1 MMLFN
6 SFEDTIFVKESND
19 LESRYNALSK
29 LIDENPNNDDIKQTL
44 YIVKKGLDGEKEI
57 AYQLKKSN
65 LGLYVLHDINIEYED
80 MKAQIDYIVISKAY
94 TYFIECKNLYGN
106 ITVNENGDF
115 IRTYFYN
122 GKQYKKGIYSPLR
135 QVEAQRD
142 VYKKIWN
149 NSLSSNKFINSIKRA
164 IAGPHFD
171 EYRKVLVVAANH
183 DTILNTKYAP
193 KDIRNKIIRSD
204 ALVSRIKEDL
214 ENSDKSIW
222 GSQKDMEE
230 EAKFF
235 MSINVNKDINYYE
248 YYKNKFVINDI
259 VNIDNEILRSE
270 LIKFRKQRSIEM
282 NIPAYYVFT
291 NEELDKII
299 EFKPNKIENLIPIL
313 TEIKIKTHGEKI
325 IEVLNNIY
333 ENR

>member
-1 MMLFN
+1 MLLFN
-6 SFEDTIFVKESND
+6 NFQDTIFLKESTD

-29 LIDENPNNDDIKQTL
+29 LIDENPNNDDIKQAL

-106 ITVNENGDF
+106 INVNENGDF
-115 IRTYFYN
+115 IRTYLYN

-149 NSLSSNKFINSIKRA
+149 NSLSSNKFFNSVRRA
-164 IAGPHFD
+164 IAGPHFE

-183 DTILNTKYAP
+183 DTILNTRFAP
-193 KDIRNKIIRSD
+193 KDIKNKIIRSD
-204 ALVSRIKEDL
+204 ALVSRLKQDI
-214 ENSDKSIW
+214 ENSDKTMWS
-222 GSQKDMEE
+222 SQKDMEE
-230 EAKFF
+230 AAKFF
-235 MSINVNKDINYYE
+235 MSINVDKDINYYE
-248 YYKNKFVINDI
+248 YYRNKFMVESI
-259 VNIDNEILRSE
+259 VNIDEENLRE
-270 LIKFRKQRSIEM
+270 KLIEFRKQRSTEM
-282 NIPAYYVFT
+282 NIPAYYVFN

-299 EFKPNKIENLIPIL
+299 EYKPNNLEGLIPIL
-313 TEIKIKTHGEKI
+313 TEIKVKTHGKKI
-325 IEVLNNIY
+325 IELLNSIY
-333 ENR
+333 

>member
-1 MMLFN
+1 MLLFN
-6 SFEDTIFVKESND
+6 NFDDTIFVKESTD

-29 LIDENPNNDDIKQTL
+29 LIDENPNNDDIKQAL

-115 IRTYFYN
+115 IRTYLYN

-149 NSLSSNKFINSIKRA
+149 NSLSGNKFINSVRRA
-164 IAGPHFD
+164 IAGPHFE

-183 DTILNTKYAP
+183 DTILNTRFAP
-193 KDIRNKIIRSD
+193 KNVRNKVIRSD
-204 ALVSRIKEDL
+204 ALVSRLKQDI
-214 ENSDKSIW
+214 ENSDKTMWS
-222 GSQKDMEE
+222 SQKDMEE
-230 EAKFF
+230 AAKFF
-235 MSINVNKDINYYE
+235 MSINVDKDNNYYE
-248 YYKNKFVINDI
+248 YYKNKFMVESI
-259 VNIDNEILRSE
+259 VNIDEENLRE
-270 LIKFRKQRSIEM
+270 KLIEFRKQRSTEM
-282 NIPAYYVFT
+282 NIPAYYVFN

-299 EFKPNKIENLIPIL
+299 EYKPNNLEGLIPIL
-313 TEIKIKTHGEKI
+313 TEIKVKTHGKKI
-325 IEVLNNIY
+325 IELLNSIY
-333 ENR
+333 

>member
-1 MMLFN
+1 MLLFN
-6 SFEDTIFVKESND
+6 NFDDTIFVKESTD

-29 LIDENPNNDDIKQTL
+29 LIDENPNNDDIKQAL

-115 IRTYFYN
+115 IRTYLYN

-149 NSLSSNKFINSIKRA
+149 NSLSSNKFFNSVRRA
-164 IAGPHFD
+164 IAGPHFE

-183 DTILNTKYAP
+183 DTILNTRFAP
-193 KDIRNKIIRSD
+193 KNVRNKVIRSD
-204 ALVSRIKEDL
+204 ALVSRIKQDL
-214 ENSDKSIW
+214 DSSDKMAWS
-222 GSQKDMEE
+222 SQKDMEE
-230 EAKFF
+230 VAKFF
-235 MSINVNKDINYYE
+235 MSINVDKNNNYYE
-248 YYKNKFVINDI
+248 YYKNKFMVESI
-259 VNIDNEILRSE
+259 VNIDEENLRE
-270 LIKFRKQRSIEM
+270 KLIEFRKQRSTEM
-282 NIPAYYVFT
+282 NIPAYYVFN

-299 EFKPNKIENLIPIL
+299 EYKPNNLEGLIPIL
-313 TEIKIKTHGEKI
+313 TEIKVKTHGKKI
-325 IEVLNNIY
+325 IELLNSIY
-333 ENR
+333 

>member
-1 MMLFN
+1 MLLFN
-6 SFEDTIFVKESND
+6 NFDDTIFVKESTD

-29 LIDENPNNDDIKQTL
+29 LIDENPNNDDIKQAL

-94 TYFIECKNLYGN
+94 IYFIECKNLYGN

-115 IRTYFYN
+115 IRTYLYN

-149 NSLSSNKFINSIKRA
+149 NSLSSNKFFNSVRRA
-164 IAGPHFD
+164 IAGPHFE

-183 DTILNTKYAP
+183 DTILNTRFAP
-193 KDIRNKIIRSD
+193 KNVRNKVIRSD
-204 ALVSRIKEDL
+204 ALVSRIKQDL
-214 ENSDKSIW
+214 DSSDKMAWS
-222 GSQKDMEE
+222 SQKDMEE
-230 EAKFF
+230 VAKFF
-235 MSINVNKDINYYE
+235 MSINVDKDNNYYE
-248 YYKNKFVINDI
+248 YYKNKFMVESI
-259 VNIDNEILRSE
+259 VNIDEENLRE
-270 LIKFRKQRSIEM
+270 KLIEFRKQRSTEM
-282 NIPAYYVFT
+282 NIPAYYVFN

-299 EFKPNKIENLIPIL
+299 EYKPNNLEGLIPIL
-313 TEIKIKTHGEKI
+313 TEIKVKTHGKKI
-325 IEVLNNIY
+325 IELLNSIY
-333 ENR
+333 

>member
-1 MMLFN
+1 MMLLFN
-6 SFEDTIFVKESND
+6 NFDDTIFVKESTD

-29 LIDENPNNDDIKQTL
+29 LIDENPNNDDIKQAL

-115 IRTYFYN
+115 IRTYLYN

-149 NSLSSNKFINSIKRA
+149 NSLSSNKFFNSVRRA
-164 IAGPHFD
+164 IAGPHFE

-183 DTILNTKYAP
+183 DTILNTRFAP
-193 KDIRNKIIRSD
+193 KNVRNKVIRSD
-204 ALVSRIKEDL
+204 ALVSRLKQDI
-214 ENSDKSIW
+214 ENSDKTMWS
-222 GSQKDMEE
+222 SQKDMEE
-230 EAKFF
+230 AAKFF
-235 MSINVNKDINYYE
+235 MSINVDKDNNYYE
-248 YYKNKFVINDI
+248 YYKNKFMVESI
-259 VNIDNEILRSE
+259 VNIDEENLRE
-270 LIKFRKQRSIEM
+270 KLIEFRKQRSTEM
-282 NIPAYYVFT
+282 NIPAYYVFN

-299 EFKPNKIENLIPIL
+299 EYKPNNLEGLIPIL
-313 TEIKIKTHGEKI
+313 TEIKVKTHGKKI
-325 IEVLNNIY
+325 IELLNSIY
-333 ENR
+333 

>member
-1 MMLFN
+1 MMLLFN
-6 SFEDTIFVKESND
+6 NFDDTIFVKESTD

-29 LIDENPNNDDIKQTL
+29 LIDENPNNDDIKQAL

-115 IRTYFYN
+115 IRTYLYN

-149 NSLSSNKFINSIKRA
+149 NSLSSNKFFNSVRRA
-164 IAGPHFD
+164 IAGPHFE

-183 DTILNTKYAP
+183 DTILNTRFAP
-193 KDIRNKIIRSD
+193 KDIKNKIIRSD
-204 ALVSRIKEDL
+204 ALVSRLKQDI
-214 ENSDKSIW
+214 ENSDKTMWS
-222 GSQKDMEE
+222 SQKDMEE
-230 EAKFF
+230 AAKFF
-235 MSINVNKDINYYE
+235 MSINVDKDNNYYE
-248 YYKNKFVINDI
+248 YYKNKFMVESI
-259 VNIDNEILRSE
+259 VNIDEENLRE
-270 LIKFRKQRSIEM
+270 KLIEFRKQRSTEM
-282 NIPAYYVFT
+282 NIPAYYVFN

-299 EFKPNKIENLIPIL
+299 EYKPNNLEGLIPIL
-313 TEIKIKTHGEKI
+313 TEIKVKTHGKKI
-325 IEVLNNIY
+325 IELLNSIY
-333 ENR
+333 

>member
-1 MMLFN
+1 MLLFN
-6 SFEDTIFVKESND
+6 NFDDTIFVKESTD

-29 LIDENPNNDDIKQTL
+29 LIDENPNNDDIKQAL

-115 IRTYFYN
+115 IRTYLYN

-149 NSLSSNKFINSIKRA
+149 NSLSSNKFFNSVRRA
-164 IAGPHFD
+164 IAGPHFE

-183 DTILNTKYAP
+183 DTILNTRFAP
-193 KDIRNKIIRSD
+193 KNVRNKVIRSD
-204 ALVSRIKEDL
+204 ALVSRLKQDI
-214 ENSDKSIW
+214 ENSDKTMWS
-222 GSQKDMEE
+222 SQKDMEE
-230 EAKFF
+230 AAKFF
-235 MSINVNKDINYYE
+235 MSINVDKDNNYYE
-248 YYKNKFVINDI
+248 YYKNKFMVESI
-259 VNIDNEILRSE
+259 VNIDEENLRE
-270 LIKFRKQRSIEM
+270 KLIEFRKQRSTEM
-282 NIPAYYVFT
+282 NIPAYYVFN

-299 EFKPNKIENLIPIL
+299 EYKPNNLEGLIPIL
-313 TEIKIKTHGEKI
+313 TEIKVKTHGKKI
-325 IEVLNNIY
+325 IELLNSIY
-333 ENR
+333 